1 LRFEGPDFGNGSAIA
16 LWSDQYFDLL
26 PGEERDA
33 KASIVTRDGTPP
45 AAFSLQAET
54 LNGTESKTVPV
65 PAL

>member
-1 LRFEGPDFGNGSAIA
+1 

-33 KASIVTRDGTPP
+33 KASIVTRDGIPP
-45 AAFSLQAET
+45 APFSLRAET
-54 LNGTESKTVPV
+54 LNGAESKTILV